1 MTIVGAIIGS
11 LVCGAS
17 GYFASYMKGASKSF
31 DEIEDRQ
38 TLPILNVVA
47 ARTSGNIVNF
57 KERATAI
64 RARPHSI
71 KFA

>member
-1 MTIVGAIIGS
+1 MGSPMTIVGAIIGS

-17 GYFASYMKGASKSF
+17 GYFAGYVKGACKSF

-47 ARTSGNIVNF
+47 ARTSGNVVNL
-57 KERATAI
+57 KERAMAVRT
-64 RARPHSI
+64 RRTV
-71 KFA
+71 